1 MNITEHG
8 LGSNL
13 LRSCWMFSRIQRRR
27 LHRTSDCKLAPV
39 ARSVTVWMGRG
50 SVGSY
55 CPVSMTIKV
64 QFTLASII
72 LSFHWFHQFFWH
84 FDLTLFCS
92 DNSNSRTR
100 PSTYYIILI
109 VKTLLKYTRMS
120 YRAVRSKI
128 CCGLK
133 SMTFLGSTTRGSLI
147 VLGIAVVRLGFI
159 PLFLFCNISP
169 NNRNLTSVSCFLSLY
184 FRLLLNLTFTMDASS
199 IENIFTKT
207 WNDRLALK

>member
-1 MNITEHG
+1 
-8 LGSNL
+8 
-13 LRSCWMFSRIQRRR
+13 
-27 LHRTSDCKLAPV
+27 
-39 ARSVTVWMGRG
+39 
-50 SVGSY
+50 
-55 CPVSMTIKV
+55 
-64 QFTLASII
+64 
-72 LSFHWFHQFFWH
+72 
-84 FDLTLFCS
+84 
-92 DNSNSRTR
+92 
-100 PSTYYIILI
+100 
-109 VKTLLKYTRMS
+109 MS

-199 IENIFTKT
+199 IENIFTKIYGKKKCKDFAKLYKHVAQLYKT
-207 WNDRLALK
+207 LPRLLHNCTKLNNILYII